1 MADVEAVVAEVAVQE
16 EVEVEVEVGVQ
27 VEVQVEVEEEV
38 EVAAAFELPTR
49 CLWERGIASTSD
61 WS

>member
-1 MADVEAVVAEVAVQE
+1 VADVAAVVAEVQVVVQVE
-16 EVEVEVEVGVQ
+16 EE
-27 VEVQVEVEEEV
+27 VEVQVEVEV

>member
-1 MADVEAVVAEVAVQE
+1 MADVAAVVAEVQVVVQ
-16 EVEVEVEVGVQ
+16 
-27 VEVQVEVEEEV
+27 VEEEV